1 MALASDVLFRL
12 SATNK
17 SSSLLQRW
25 RSSSRK
31 VVGSRRLKVGSLR
44 KRDTYTPPIYSSLS
58 IFWYLTRTSGASEK
72 LSLTLPS
79 TSRLLMQVSSCI
91 PSTFRSSCRMDES
104 QISSGVSEFPSNFF
118 SMVSGSSLSNK
129 VRVAGRNLW
138 RSGAESRKDCE

>member
-1 MALASDVLFRL
+1 MIALASDMVFRL

-44 KRDTYTPPIYSSLS
+44 NRDTYTPPIYSSLS
-58 IFWYLTRTSGASEK
+58 IFWYFTRTSGANEK

-79 TSRLLMQVSSCI
+79 SSRLLMHASSSV
-91 PSTFRSSCRMDES
+91 PNTFRSSCRMEES
-104 QISSGVSEFPSNFF
+104 QINSGVSEFPSNFF

-129 VRVAGRNLW
+129 VRVAGRNL
-138 RSGAESRKDCE
+138 